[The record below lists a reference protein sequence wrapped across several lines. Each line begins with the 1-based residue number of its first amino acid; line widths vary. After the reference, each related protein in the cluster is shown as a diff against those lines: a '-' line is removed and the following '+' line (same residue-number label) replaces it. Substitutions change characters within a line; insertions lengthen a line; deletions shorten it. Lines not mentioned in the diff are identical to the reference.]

1 MATAAMLAGNL
12 KKMKKVTCGHRIP
25 APVSGK
31 YNRKNGPFRFPDGH
45 KVPSDVVSESHRLT
59 AARPPIC
66 GERSREYIVT
76 TWFRGTV
83 WRRVV
88 TV

>member
-45 KVPSDVVSESHRLT
+45 KVPSELGAKGSESRTIFGSLFEMIRKE
-59 AARPPIC
+59 A
-66 GERSREYIVT
+66 
-76 TWFRGTV
+76 
-83 WRRVV
+83 
-88 TV
+88 